1 MSRSN
6 VSLVEKMYECFN
18 RGDMETIKRE
28 VFAGNIEWRLP
39 GHHPLSGTKRG
50 ADEVIAFFAQLTK
63 SGIKVDLI
71 RIDSFGEEYVVE
83 VHRGYGQAGD
93 AKLDANN
100 CTHYHVVNGRIQ
112 DVQVYISDQHA
123 VDLFFHQAYQ
133 LAPIPKRLAE

>member
-1 MSRSN
+1 MSNSN
-6 VSLVEKMYECFN
+6 LSLVEKMYECFN
-18 RGDMETIKRE
+18 RGDLETIKRE
-28 VFAGNIEWRLP
+28 VFAPDIEWRLP
-39 GHHPLSGTKRG
+39 GHHPLAGTKYG
-50 ADEVIAFFAQLTK
+50 ADEVLAFFGQLNK

-71 RIDSFGEEYVVE
+71 RIDAFSDEYVVE

-123 VDLFFHQAYQ
+123 VDLFFHQAYR
-133 LAPIPKRLAE
+133 LAPIPARLTQ

>member
-1 MSRSN
+1 MARSN

-18 RGDMETIKRE
+18 RGDMETLKRE
-28 VFAGNIEWRLP
+28 VFAENIEWRLP
-39 GHHPLSGTKRG
+39 GHHPLAGTKRG

-71 RIDSFGEEYVVE
+71 RIDTFGEEYVVE

-100 CTHYHVVNGRIQ
+100 CTHYHVVNGRLQ

-123 VDLFFHQAYQ
+123 VDLFFNQVYQ

>member
-6 VSLVEKMYECFN
+6 VALVEKMYECFN

-28 VFAGNIEWRLP
+28 VFAENIEWRLP
-39 GHHPLSGTKRG
+39 GHHPLSGTKHG

-71 RIDSFGEEYVVE
+71 RIDSFGDDYVVE

-93 AKLDANN
+93 ARLDANN

-123 VDLFFHQAYQ
+123 VDLFFHQSYQ